1 MSLRNTHTKQYWL
14 LIDRLAKAQNHP
26 NNTMVDIMTIT
37 GFMKTIE
44 ELTAHV
50 ESYEAR
56 QVD

>member
-1 MSLRNTHTKQYWL
+1 THTKQYWL